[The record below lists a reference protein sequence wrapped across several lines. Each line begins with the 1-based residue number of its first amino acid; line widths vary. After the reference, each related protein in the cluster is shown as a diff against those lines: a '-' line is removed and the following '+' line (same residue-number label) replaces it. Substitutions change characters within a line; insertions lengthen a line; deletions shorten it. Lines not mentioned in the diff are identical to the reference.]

1 VTTTVT
7 VAVLVIMILGNFL
20 QTYSLSRSMR
30 LRVPGPP
37 GRARAE
43 SEFWTE
49 SDRDGSRHLES
60 GYAIMFTLLP
70 RLLVTVIGHA
80 SPESP

>member
-1 VTTTVT
+1 
-7 VAVLVIMILGNFL
+7 
-20 QTYSLSRSMR
+20 MR

-37 GRARAE
+37 GRATAE